1 MRMKTSSRMRENIPQ
16 SGNAGMLQTF
26 TTMLLALC
34 VVWVGSSST
43 AMANPGYLGQRKI
56 GDSAEALYKRHC
68 SVCHGDRGNGGSRA
82 KKDLVTPPRDFSSAT
97 NLTRKKMI
105 FAVQEGKA
113 TTAMMGWRSRL
124 TEKEI
129 EDVVDY
135 IRGRFMLV
143 AIDPRIAQGRGVYGH
158 FCQVCHGDRGQGVQS
173 PEMAG
178 TPHDLTLPKFQAGL
192 TRERMLNSVSKG
204 KHGSVKAGFAD
215 TLSAEHV
222 SAVVDY
228 MRQVLIPSLPKSAA
242 EKQALSD
249 TIKGDAGVPQ
259 AAVPAQSDMSQ
270 PLPKGLKG
278 NAQLGEKF
286 FMANCATCHGK
297 KGDAQ
302 GPRAYFI
309 NPKVRNLQDDYSRKT
324 LDRPTIFSSVTN
336 GRPGTEMPA
345 WGKVLSEQEIANVTE
360 FVFQA
365 FIQPNIGTKA
375 SAK

>member
-1 MRMKTSSRMRENIPQ
+1 
-16 SGNAGMLQTF
+16 
-26 TTMLLALC
+26 
-34 VVWVGSSST
+34 
-43 AMANPGYLGQRKI
+43 
-56 GDSAEALYKRHC
+56 
-68 SVCHGDRGNGGSRA
+68 
-82 KKDLVTPPRDFSSAT
+82 
-97 NLTRKKMI
+97 
-105 FAVQEGKA
+105 
-113 TTAMMGWRSRL
+113 
-124 TEKEI
+124 
-129 EDVVDY
+129 
-135 IRGRFMLV
+135 
-143 AIDPRIAQGRGVYGH
+143 
-158 FCQVCHGDRGQGVQS
+158 
-173 PEMAG
+173 MAG
-178 TPHDLTLPKFQAGL
+178 TPHDLTIPKYQAGL
-192 TRERMLNSVSKG
+192 TRERMMATVSKG
-204 KHGSVKAGFAD
+204 KHGSVKTGFAD

-222 SAVVDY
+222 GAVVDY
-228 MRQVLIPSLPKSAA
+228 MRRVLIPGLPMSAA
-242 EKQALSD
+242 ETQALAIS
-249 TIKGDAGVPQ
+249 IKQDPGAPPPV
-259 AAVPAQSDMSQ
+259 VPAQSDMSQ

-365 FIQPNIGTKA
+365 FIQPNTGAKA